1 MMTPAV
7 RPAKAGDLQAITNI
21 YAHAVIHGTA
31 SYEYDPPSLPEMT
44 SRYNALVEAGFP
56 YLVAVLEEEGG
67 GGRLVGYAYAGPF
80 RTRPAYRFTVEDSI
94 YVASDS
100 QGQGIGQLLL
110 TELIARCEA
119 LGFRQMIAVIGD
131 GEVNQPSVKLHET
144 KGFLP
149 SGQIIGSGFK
159 HGRWCDTV
167 LMQLA
172 INGGIDSDP
181 DPGALAEQRFQ
192 ATYTTG

>member
-1 MMTPAV
+1 MMTPKV
-7 RPAKAGDLQAITNI
+7 RPARPGDLQAITNI

-31 SYEYDPPSLPEMT
+31 SYEYEPPSLAEMT
-44 SRYNALVEAGFP
+44 ARYKALVEAGFP
-56 YLVAVLEEEGG
+56 YLVAVYEEDSGD
-67 GGRLVGYAYAGPF
+67 GRLFGYAYAGPF

-94 YVASDS
+94 YIAPEA
-100 QGQGIGQLLL
+100 QGQGIGRLLL
-110 TELIARCEA
+110 TELITRCEA

-144 KGFLP
+144 MGFLP
-149 SGQIIGSGFK
+149 AGQIVGSGFK

-172 INGGIDSDP
+172 MNGGVDSDP
-181 DPGALAEQRFQ
+181 DPNSLVERRFKQ
-192 ATYTTG
+192 G